1 MLNVATATKL
11 GCSVRYMPPVSAR
24 ALPREQN
31 ERLRVL
37 LREIIAKDFEGGL
50 SRAATKLGVAHATI
64 SDVLNGKR
72 GVGQKLLN
80 GLAEYTGRSLDDLLG
95 RPAIVYDAATVRR
108 GSFVGQHPGYPAAAA
123 ELRRKLQRRG
133 GGADE
138 SLMRELEEI
147 AMSRSVTVLTSD
159 FLLRLYDA
167 LLQARDDNAEN
178 QGSDSTA

>member
-31 ERLRVL
+31 ERLRAL
-37 LREIIAKDFEGGL
+37 LREIITKDFDGGL
-50 SRAATKLGVAHATI
+50 TKAAEKLGVTHATV

-80 GLAEYTGRSLDDLLG
+80 GLAEHTGRSLDDLLG
-95 RPAIVYDAATVRR
+95 RPAIVYDAETTRR
-108 GSFVGQHPGYPAAAA
+108 GSRVGQHPSYSAASA

-133 GGADE
+133 GAADE
-138 SLMRELEEI
+138 SIMLDLEGVTL
-147 AMSRSVTVLTSD
+147 SRSATVLTAD

-167 LLQARDDNAEN
+167 LLQSRDDNA
-178 QGSDSTA
+178 

>member
-1 MLNVATATKL
+1 MIVATATKP
-11 GCSVRYMPPVSAR
+11 GCSIRYMPPVSAR

-31 ERLRVL
+31 ERLRAL
-37 LREIIAKDFEGGL
+37 LREIIAKDFDGGL
-50 SRAATKLGVAHATI
+50 TKAAERLGVAHATI
-64 SDVLNGKR
+64 SDVLSGKR
-72 GVGQKLLN
+72 GVGQKLLS
-80 GLAEYTGRSLDDLLG
+80 GLAEHTGRSLDDLVG
-95 RPAIVYDAATVRR
+95 RPAIVYDAAPVRR
-108 GSFVGQHPGYPAAAA
+108 GSRVGQHPGYSAAAA

-138 SLMRELEEI
+138 TLMSDLEGLTL
-147 AMSRSVTVLTSD
+147 SRFVTVLTSD